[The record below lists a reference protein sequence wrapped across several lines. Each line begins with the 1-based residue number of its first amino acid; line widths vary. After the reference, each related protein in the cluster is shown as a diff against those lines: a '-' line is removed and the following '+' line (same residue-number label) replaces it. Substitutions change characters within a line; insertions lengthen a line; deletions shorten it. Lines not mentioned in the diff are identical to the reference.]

1 MHHRSPE
8 KGSNRIDGNRWKRR
22 ASQGSNRD
30 CRIEKPCLKR
40 FGIKAAHLTDHLGDR
55 IGGGACENRHG
66 QKTSADDPQS
76 EKRKGKLARYGTQ
89 GLGRLCRSFDVRNAV
104 RVKGCGCREH
114 DRGPTKM
121 EARRVGKECVSTFGA
136 RWSPAP

>member
-1 MHHRSPE
+1 MRISDWSSDVCSSDLRSPE
-8 KGSNRIDGNRWKRR
+8 KGSNRIDGNRCKRR

-76 EKRKGKLARYGTQ
+76 EKRKEI
-89 GLGRLCRSFDVRNAV
+89 GRASVR
-104 RVKGCGCREH
+104 E
-114 DRGPTKM
+114 RGRKY
-121 EARRVGKECVSTFGA
+121 V
-136 RWSPAP
+136 

>member
-8 KGSNRIDGNRWKRR
+8 KGSNRIDGNRCKRR

-66 QKTSADDPQS
+66 QKTSADDPQT
-76 EKRKGKLARYGTQ
+76 EKRSEEQTSELQSTMRISY
-89 GLGRLCRSFDVRNAV
+89 AV
-104 RVKGCGCREH
+104 FCLKK
-114 DRGPTKM
+114 T
-121 EARRVGKECVSTFGA
+121 
-136 RWSPAP
+136 